1 MHLFTFSL
9 TVGSLVAC
17 AGGVAA
23 PVAPPRA
30 ASTRAPARVAKNDPL
45 IVDWP
50 NAARG
55 KFEART
61 RKGVVAIRYVD
72 NTMNLVDD
80 CTTGQPYAYT
90 GFTRKEESVTIRTAE
105 DLKANL
111 PIYGAS
117 FQGTLA
123 RTGELGVEMTLI
135 GRFDAPPG
143 TMGAHQLKG
152 DCSATATTASF
163 DGRHQRPGPSRCWR
177 SSPASSR
184 PGR

>member
-23 PVAPPRA
+23 PVAPPRP
-30 ASTRAPARVAKNDPL
+30 ASTDRAPARVAKNDPL

-61 RKGVVAIRYVD
+61 RKGVVAIRYVN

-80 CTTGQPYAYT
+80 CTTGQPY
-90 GFTRKEESVTIRTAE
+90 RRSC
-105 DLKANL
+105 
-111 PIYGAS
+111 GA
-117 FQGTLA
+117 
-123 RTGELGVEMTLI
+123 
-135 GRFDAPPG
+135 
-143 TMGAHQLKG
+143 
-152 DCSATATTASF
+152 
-163 DGRHQRPGPSRCWR
+163 
-177 SSPASSR
+177 ASSTSMATPAAR
-184 PGR
+184 RTSTR